1 MLYKVVLNVDSVG
14 QDILQTLRSNLLKRN
29 LMSSASLHDL
39 TFCKAN
45 TTRKLLGFITKSWSV
60 ACITKVLD
68 LIEVSLLQ
76 QIDFSP
82 KYSSSVISKMA
93 NLHCL
98 NHNIDIQSKTTSIL
112 LMISRQRLQI
122 SFTVCSLSYVFFA
135 CVNYERRS
143 PIRKKKPMREGKND
157 PIIADKEVT
166 ALL

>member
-1 MLYKVVLNVDSVG
+1 
-14 QDILQTLRSNLLKRN
+14 
-29 LMSSASLHDL
+29 
-39 TFCKAN
+39 
-45 TTRKLLGFITKSWSV
+45 
-60 ACITKVLD
+60 
-68 LIEVSLLQ
+68 
-76 QIDFSP
+76 
-82 KYSSSVISKMA
+82 MA

-122 SFTVCSLSYVFFA
+122 SFTVCSLSNVFFA